1 MCDSTDGRH
10 SPKPPTKFWGAT
22 ENGSESRGP
31 RGVKFSIGSA
41 RLISFWATLIEMRSS
56 VCYGDVN

>member
-1 MCDSTDGRH
+1 MDVIVQTRRQNFG
-10 SPKPPTKFWGAT
+10 GAT

-41 RLISFWATLIEMRSS
+41 RLISFWATLIEMQSS